1 MMDHIHELFE
11 ELLQRDQQRFQYA
24 SKELIA
30 RGRDSVDVL
39 VNALPTAT
47 DQQRWRIIHVLS
59 KIADPRAIPAIIDC
73 LHSSS
78 PAIQAMAAQFLG
90 EMQSDMA
97 VDPLV
102 QLLRANP
109 NNNSIVWII
118 QALGRLR
125 SSRAVEPLI
134 YIVRTTESEAVRYTA
149 IEALGLIGDE
159 QATGVIEPYVNHQ
172 NHHVRS
178 RAQQALRTLSH

>member
-1 MMDHIHELFE
+1 MVNNIQKLVED
-11 ELLQRDQQRFQYA
+11 LLQRDQQRSYYA
-24 SKELIA
+24 SRELIA

-39 VNALPTAT
+39 VSMLPTAT

-97 VDPLV
+97 VEPLV
-102 QLLRANP
+102 QLLRTSP

-118 QALGRLR
+118 QALGKLR
-125 SSRAVEPLI
+125 SSRAVESLI
-134 YIVRTTESEAVRYTA
+134 YIVRTTESEAIRYTA
-149 IEALGLIGDE
+149 IEALGMIGDP
-159 QATGVIEPYVNHQ
+159 QAACVIEPYVNHQ
-172 NHHVRS
+172 SHHVRN
-178 RAQQALRTLSH
+178 RAEQALRILNL